1 MSEQLEAENAFIY
14 KTAKAYKT
22 FEDFFQEEQNRPNED
37 EDEDFHIN
45 EGYLIDKKYI
55 NYWKKFTDYE
65 QIKDG
70 ILIGNKNK
78 VMNIIRKNRSKNRLK
93 EYQEDATQMKYY
105 NPFSLYKSVK
115 INGKSYA
122 LINKEFWKLIC
133 YDAGVDENGLI
144 KYYFNDGRLILNFGA
159 KGKLEIVTDDNIIN
173 ETKEMFFKD
182 TNNFGEDFDDNEE
195 NDLQLKK
202 LILLYAYE
210 QEIKNKINNLKFV
223 DRNFKEYYLI
233 SKEWIEGYKRY
244 YHYNELCNIINN
256 KEDIRTLLNNGY
268 ENAKKNLEY
277 IKTKLLVVRKKPKE
291 SFPQNLKDE
300 NTFLSEG
307 SSVTVKNNSEVTFW
321 KNFEI
326 VNEELK
332 NFLANS
338 QENEYDIE
346 RASSAKGLISGGKLI
361 LDLSND
367 PNNEGVYALE
377 IGNISNNDMIFK
389 DEYIFQYDNE
399 DDKNSNLN
407 FIKDKFYLFQRDELN
422 FGMNLKCNLYNE
434 DGFVYGT
441 AFKIPPHE

>member
-244 YHYNELCNIINN
+244 YHYNELCKMINN
-256 KEDIRTLLNNGY
+256 RNDLKNVLNKGY
-268 ENAKKNLEY
+268 NWAKQNINYALSQ
-277 IKTKLLVVRKKPKE
+277 IATKKPKE
-291 SFPQNLKDE
+291 TFPPILKKD

-307 SSVTVKNNSEVTFW
+307 NQVTIEDKYSEVSYW
-321 KNFEI
+321 KNFEL

-332 NFLANS
+332 NLFANS
-338 QENEYDIE
+338 NIHGYNIN
-346 RASSAKGLISGGKLI
+346 RASSAKGFINEGKII

-367 PNNEGVYALE
+367 ENNEGNYAFE
-377 IGNISNNDMIFK
+377 IGVIGNKDMMFNE
-389 DEYIFQYDNE
+389 EYIFQYDNE
-399 DDKNSNLN
+399 EYKNNHFDIFTN
-407 FIKDKFYLFQRDELN
+407 DIYLFQKENLGFN
-422 FGMNLKCNLYNE
+422 INLKCNLMSD
-434 DGFVYGT
+434 DGEICGT
-441 AFKIPPHE
+441 AYKIPSND

>member
-1 MSEQLEAENAFIY
+1 
-14 KTAKAYKT
+14 
-22 FEDFFQEEQNRPNED
+22 
-37 EDEDFHIN
+37 
-45 EGYLIDKKYI
+45 
-55 NYWKKFTDYE
+55 
-65 QIKDG
+65 
-70 ILIGNKNK
+70 
-78 VMNIIRKNRSKNRLK
+78 
-93 EYQEDATQMKYY
+93 
-105 NPFSLYKSVK
+105 
-115 INGKSYA
+115 
-122 LINKEFWKLIC
+122 
-133 YDAGVDENGLI
+133 
-144 KYYFNDGRLILNFGA
+144 
-159 KGKLEIVTDDNIIN
+159 
-173 ETKEMFFKD
+173 
-182 TNNFGEDFDDNEE
+182 
-195 NDLQLKK
+195 

-233 SKEWIEGYKRY
+233 SKEWIEVYKRY

-277 IKTKLLVVRKKPKE
+277 IKTKLLVIRKKPKE

-332 NFLANS
+332 NYLANS

-346 RASSAKGLISGGKLI
+346 RASSAQGLITGGKLI

-389 DEYIFQYDNE
+389 DEYIFQ
-399 DDKNSNLN
+399 
-407 FIKDKFYLFQRDELN
+407 
-422 FGMNLKCNLYNE
+422 
-434 DGFVYGT
+434 
-441 AFKIPPHE
+441 